1 MTGTMTTMEPLINP
15 YLWALGDAAL
25 DLVPGTE
32 IAGRYRVVA
41 PQIWLDMQPGQAI
54 EHPEDIHRELLPY
67 LYLYPQRLHLPV
79 IYDICPLE
87 DDDAPVVLL
96 ENVPLEGAG
105 SLQPALKDQI
115 TQASALRQVSWF
127 WQILS
132 LWEPLSEMG
141 VAASLLVEDNL
152 RVEGWRLR
160 LRELYASLGEDKP
173 LGFGLAKQRYVGDV
187 PLADLSMLGQKW
199 NQWVAQSHQEVR
211 PELLALGE
219 QLQSSDA
226 SLTEISHRLNLLL
239 LQQSS
244 KFPLRMQAAGHTDS
258 GPEHRQ
264 NEDSCYPL
272 PSDLKNRGMVPDSQL
287 IPHLSIV
294 CDGIGG
300 HEGGEVASQMAVRSI
315 KLQMQ
320 AFLNEFSTST
330 SPVPPEVIMEQLAAA
345 ARVANNLI
353 SSQNNAQSRNARQ
366 RMGTTLVMT
375 VHVQQP
381 LAPEGPFSH
390 EVYLVNVG
398 DSRAYWITERHC
410 HGLTVDNDVA
420 TREVRTGRS
429 FYRSALQRS
438 DAGSLTQA
446 LGTRDGENLSISVR
460 RLILDEDGL
469 LLLCSDGLSDNG
481 QVELAWA
488 DTVAPLLGGQV
499 SLEQAAQDWVELA
512 NSRNGHDNTSVV
524 VNRCRIS
531 PEYPVLIGGEPTVDD
546 TTPADSLTAAS
557 EALRATVP
565 SSAVPTSPSS
575 GRFGAILRAIIS
587 ILLILG
593 LGGLIGFIAFRQL
606 NKERER
612 PALPGAETP
621 VEILPRETDSP
632 GSEPA
637 EGNDLDNRDSETN
650 PGSDSSI
657 DETDPSAIDDDSVD
671 GELLPSEG
679 EIEPAEE
686 EFSGDDLETIPEIV
700 E

>member
-1 MTGTMTTMEPLINP
+1 MTGLITTMEPLINP
-15 YLWALGDAAL
+15 YLWALGDAAR
-25 DLVPGTE
+25 DLAPGVE
-32 IAGRYRVVA
+32 VAGRYRVVA
-41 PQIWLDMQPGQAI
+41 PQVWLDMKPEQSV

-79 IYDICPLE
+79 VYDVCPVE

-105 SLQPALKDQI
+105 GLLPTFTEQL
-115 TQASALRQVSWF
+115 TQASSLRQASWF

-132 LWEPLSEMG
+132 LWEPLAEMG
-141 VAASLLVEDNL
+141 VAASLLVDENL

-160 LRELYASLGEDKP
+160 LRELYAALGQDRP

-187 PLADLSMLGQKW
+187 DLPDLATLGQQW
-199 NQWVAQSHQEVR
+199 NQWASQSHQDIR
-211 PELLALGE
+211 TELLAIGE
-219 QLQSSDA
+219 QLQSPGA

-239 LQQSS
+239 LKQSAQ
-244 KFPLRMQAAGHTDS
+244 FPLRMQSAGQTDS
-258 GPEHRQ
+258 GPQHRQ

-300 HEGGEVASQMAVRSI
+300 HEGGEVASQMAVRSL

-366 RMGTTLVMT
+366 RMGTTLVMA

-398 DSRAYWITERHC
+398 DSRGYWITERHC
-410 HGLTVDNDVA
+410 QGLTVDNDVA

-438 DAGSLTQA
+438 DGGSLTQA
-446 LGTRDGENLSISVR
+446 LGTRDGENLSVSVQR
-460 RLILDEDGL
+460 FILDEDGL

-481 QVELAWA
+481 QVEQAWA
-488 DTVAPLLGGQV
+488 DTAAPVMGGQV
-499 SLEQAAQDWVELA
+499 TLEQAAQDWVTLA
-512 NSRNGHDNTSVV
+512 NERNGHDNASVV
-524 VNRCRIS
+524 INRCRVS
-531 PEYPVLIGGEPTVDD
+531 PEYPVLMAGGEPAVEDS
-546 TTPADSLTAAS
+546 TPADSLTAAS
-557 EALRATVP
+557 EALRASVP
-565 SSAVPTSPSS
+565 SAATDPATPKT
-575 GRFGAILRAIIS
+575 GRFGAMLRALIS

-593 LGGLIGFIAFRQL
+593 LGGLIGFVAFRQL
-606 NKERER
+606 NKERQ
-612 PALPGAETP
+612 PVLPENEAVEGDLLLPP
-621 VEILPRETDSP
+621 VAP
-632 GSEPA
+632 
-637 EGNDLDNRDSETN
+637 
-650 PGSDSSI
+650 
-657 DETDPSAIDDDSVD
+657 
-671 GELLPSEG
+671 ELEVAPSEG
-679 EIEPAEE
+679 EIEDPEALDGDLQDGADDNSTETEALGEE
-686 EFSGDDLETIPEIV
+686 DLQFDDDSIEADDTFPEALE
-700 E
+700 

>member
-1 MTGTMTTMEPLINP
+1 MTGPIATMEPLTNP
-15 YLWALGDAAL
+15 YLWALGDAAR
-25 DLVPGTE
+25 DLAPGVE

-41 PQIWLDMQPGQAI
+41 PQVWLDMKPEQSV

-79 IYDICPLE
+79 VYDVCLVE

-105 SLQPALKDQI
+105 GLLPTFTEQL
-115 TQASALRQVSWF
+115 TQSSSLRQTSWF

-132 LWEPLSEMG
+132 LWEPLAEMG
-141 VAASLLVEDNL
+141 VAASLLVDENL

-160 LRELYASLGEDKP
+160 LRELYAASGKDKP
-173 LGFGLAKQRYVGDV
+173 LGFGLAKQRYVGNV
-187 PLADLSMLGQKW
+187 TLPDLSTLGEQW
-199 NQWVAQSHQEVR
+199 NQWASQSHQDIR
-211 PELLALGE
+211 AELLAIGS
-219 QLQSSDA
+219 QLQEPGA
-226 SLTEISHRLNLLL
+226 SLTEISHRLNLLVL
-239 LQQSS
+239 KQSAQ
-244 KFPLRMQAAGHTDS
+244 FPLRMQSAGQTDS
-258 GPEHRQ
+258 GPQHRQ

-300 HEGGEVASQMAVRSI
+300 HEGGEVASQMAVRSL

-366 RMGTTLVMT
+366 RMGTTLVMA

-390 EVYLVNVG
+390 EIYLVNVG
-398 DSRAYWITERHC
+398 DSRGYWITERHC
-410 HGLTVDNDVA
+410 QGLTVDNDVA

-438 DAGSLTQA
+438 DGGSLTQA
-446 LGTRDGENLSISVR
+446 LGTRDGENLSVSVQ

-481 QVELAWA
+481 QVEQAWA
-488 DTVAPLLGGQV
+488 DTVAPVMGGQV
-499 SLEQAAQDWVELA
+499 TLEQAAQDWVNLA
-512 NSRNGHDNTSVV
+512 NERNGHDNTSVV
-524 VNRCRIS
+524 VNRCRVS
-531 PEYPVLIGGEPTVDD
+531 PEYPVLMAGEPTVEDS
-546 TTPADSLTAAS
+546 TPADSLTAAS

-565 SSAVPTSPSS
+565 SNAAAPPQKT
-575 GRFGAILRAIIS
+575 GRFGAMLRALFS

-606 NKERER
+606 NKERQPEL
-612 PALPGAETP
+612 PVNEALDGDVLLPP
-621 VEILPRETDSP
+621 VAPEVDADST
-632 GSEPA
+632 E
-637 EGNDLDNRDSETN
+637 LDIIDPNDSESGLQDDADGIVSPEGADRREEN
-650 PGSDSSI
+650 LFDGESVEP
-657 DETDPSAIDDDSVD
+657 DET
-671 GELLPSEG
+671 L
-679 EIEPAEE
+679 
-686 EFSGDDLETIPEIV
+686 PEII

>member
-1 MTGTMTTMEPLINP
+1 MTGPITTMEPLTNP
-15 YLWALGDAAL
+15 YLWALGDAAR
-25 DLVPGTE
+25 DLAPGVE
-32 IAGRYRVVA
+32 VAGRYRVVA
-41 PQIWLDMQPGQAI
+41 PQVWLDMKPEQSV

-79 IYDICPLE
+79 IYDVCPVE

-96 ENVPLEGAG
+96 ENAPLEGAG
-105 SLQPALKDQI
+105 GLQPIFADQL
-115 TQASALRQVSWF
+115 TQASSLRQASWF

-141 VAASLLVEDNL
+141 VAASLLVDDNL

-160 LRELYASLGEDKP
+160 LRELYAAMGQDKP

-187 PLADLSMLGQKW
+187 ALPDLAMLGQ
-199 NQWVAQSHQEVR
+199 QWSQWASQCHPDIR
-211 PELLALGE
+211 GELLAIGE
-219 QLQSSDA
+219 QLQLPSA
-226 SLTEISHRLNLLL
+226 NLTEISHRLNLLVL
-239 LQQSS
+239 KQSVQ
-244 KFPLRMQAAGHTDS
+244 FPLRMQAAGQTDS
-258 GPEHRQ
+258 GPQHRQ

-300 HEGGEVASQMAVRSI
+300 HEGGEVASQMAVRSL

-366 RMGTTLVMT
+366 RMGTTLVMA

-381 LAPEGPFSH
+381 LAPEGPFAH

-398 DSRAYWITERHC
+398 DSRGYWITERHC
-410 HGLTVDNDVA
+410 QGLTVDHDVA

-429 FYRSALQRS
+429 FYRSSLQRS
-438 DAGSLTQA
+438 DGGSLTQA
-446 LGTRDGENLSISVR
+446 LGTRDGDNLSVSVQR
-460 RLILDEDGL
+460 IILDEDGL

-481 QVELAWA
+481 QIEQAWSES
-488 DTVAPLLGGQV
+488 VSPIMGGQV
-499 SLEQAAQDWVELA
+499 SLEQAAQDWVNLA
-512 NSRNGHDNTSVV
+512 NERNGHDNVSVV
-524 VNRCRIS
+524 VNRCRVS
-531 PEYPVLIGGEPTVDD
+531 PEYPVLMAGEPASEAP

-557 EALRATVP
+557 EALRSSVP
-565 SSAVPTSPSS
+565 ADTNMSPQRT
-575 GRFGAILRAIIS
+575 GRFGAMLRALMS

-606 NKERER
+606 NKEQ
-612 PALPGAETP
+612 PVLPNNEA
-621 VEILPRETDSP
+621 I
-632 GSEPA
+632 
-637 EGNDLDNRDSETN
+637 EGD
-650 PGSDSSI
+650 
-657 DETDPSAIDDDSVD
+657 V
-671 GELLPSEG
+671 LLPSPVVPEAAEAG
-679 EIEPAEE
+679 SSEIEEDATRV
-686 EFSGDDLETIPEIV
+686 DLEVPDGDL
-700 E
+700 